1 MTVSILP
8 YLSFDYTRLLQF
20 EVISGVLYDWMIRV
34 FLIRVMCS
42 LIEVSLRLFHL
53 NIRGVSS
60 VIRQKNRAGTAW
72 RPLMFL
78 LGFIFHAVTRTFDNH
93 RFAVMK
99 DSVEY
104 GACHDGVIIED
115 LHPFLEFTIAGD
127 NHRSTLISL

>member
-1 MTVSILP
+1 MTVFILP
-8 YLSFDYTRLLQF
+8 YLSLDYTRLLQF

-42 LIEVSLRLFHL
+42 PIEVSLRLFHL

-60 VIRQKNRAGTAW
+60 VVRQKNRAGTAW

-78 LGFIFHAVTRTFDNH
+78 LCFIFHAVTRTFDNH

-99 DSVEY
+99 NSVEY
-104 GACHDGVIIED
+104 GTSHDAVIIED
-115 LHPFLEFTIAGD
+115 LHPFLKFPITSD
-127 NHRSTLISL
+127 NH